1 MNRFL
6 FGLRSLA
13 RARRRP
19 ALLSFLFAALTLVVE
34 GAGWNWQTGPGCRW
48 SELPVPKAGKT
59 GFTLL
64 DGSISGILFT
74 NLLDDEHSLTNRN
87 LLSGSGVAAGDVDGD
102 GLVDLYFCGLDNSN
116 VLYRNLGNWKFDDI
130 TARAGV
136 ACPNLDATG
145 AAFADLDGDGDLDLI
160 VNTVRGGT
168 HVFLNDG
175 KGRFTENA
183 DVLNRGR
190 GAMSLA
196 LADIDGDGYLDL
208 YVANYRTDTI
218 RDHPQTPLH
227 GNMVNGKP
235 VVVSVEGRPVSEPDL
250 RGRFTLSE
258 KSKIIEHGEVDAL
271 FANLRGSKFSAL
283 SFTDGTF

>member
-87 LLSGSGVAAGDVDGD
+87 LLSGSGVAAGDIDGD
-102 GLVDLYFCGLDNSN
+102 GLVDLYFCGLDNHN
-116 VLYRNLGNWKFDDI
+116 ALYRNLGNWRFEDI
-130 TARAGV
+130 TASAGV
-136 ACPNLDATG
+136 ACSNQYST
-145 AAFADLDGDGDLDLI
+145 AAVLADIDGDGDLDLL
-160 VNTVRGGT
+160 VDSLGGGT
-168 HVFLNDG
+168 RIFANEG
-175 KGRFTENA
+175 RGRFQEITDRA
-183 DVLNRGR
+183 GVRSRTGS
-190 GAMSLA
+190 MSMA
-196 LADIDGDGYLDL
+196 LADVDGDGTLDL
-208 YVANYRTDTI
+208 YVANFRADTI
-218 RDHPQTPLH
+218 RD
-227 GNMVNGKP
+227 
-235 VVVSVEGRPVSEPDL
+235 EPTTK
-250 RGRFTLSE
+250 F
-258 KSKIIEHGEVDAL
+258 HGEMINGHAV
-271 FANLRGSKFSAL
+271 
-283 SFTDGTF
+283 